1 MIVLK
6 VVNHSKVCV
15 PPPGQKNSCSCQC
28 IYGVTVKGFYLLLN
42 SIAFRAFLH
51 SSFDLLLNSIA
62 LRAFLHSSFDLLLN
76 SIALR
81 AFLHLSLDILETF
94 SSTRLIT
101 GYINLN
107 DKKGKILYMY
117 FHSVIKVRYA
127 FYLQVEI
134 SSDLIYCLLLSQFGV
149 YSVPWQP
156 A

>member
-15 PPPGQKNSCSCQC
+15 PPPGQKNSCACQC

-62 LRAFLHSSFDLLLN
+62 LRAFLPSSFDLLLN

-134 SSDLIYCLLLSQFGV
+134 SSDLIYCLVLSQFGV
-149 YSVPWQP
+149 YSVP
-156 A
+156 

>member
-15 PPPGQKNSCSCQC
+15 PPPGQKNSCACQC

-42 SIAFRAFLH
+42 SIAF
-51 SSFDLLLNSIA
+51 
-62 LRAFLHSSFDLLLN
+62 RAFLHSSFDLLLN

-134 SSDLIYCLLLSQFGV
+134 SSNLIYCLLLSQFGV
-149 YSVPWQP
+149 YSVP
-156 A
+156 

>member
-1 MIVLK
+1 MFPRQDK
-6 VVNHSKVCV
+6 
-15 PPPGQKNSCSCQC
+15 KNSCACQC

-42 SIAFRAFLH
+42 SIAF
-51 SSFDLLLNSIA
+51 
-62 LRAFLHSSFDLLLN
+62 RAFLHSSFDLLLN

-149 YSVPWQP
+149 YSVP
-156 A
+156 

>member
-1 MIVLK
+1 M
-6 VVNHSKVCV
+6 
-15 PPPGQKNSCSCQC
+15 
-28 IYGVTVKGFYLLLN
+28 KGFYLLLN

-117 FHSVIKVRYA
+117 FHSVIKMRYA

-149 YSVPWQP
+149 YSVP
-156 A
+156 